1 MKKIRTITDEL
12 EKEKALACISTT
24 ERLYGY

>member
-1 MKKIRTITDEL
+1 MKKIRTITNEL